1 MGPAMELVAAFKTEC
16 KLVTYKAVND
26 LFDEVQAVLKTEKTD
41 GEQENQDKETEK
53 DEAEVVAEKET
64 EQKEDAVSVLADVSD
79 AQEKLDEAV
88 AREVDVSQE
97 KSEEN
102 SKREEKFT
110 DMRSFRQEMMR
121 RWEEMR
127 AQREAADKDVDS
139 EGKTEE
145 KTEEEQY
152 LEGRERGEKSD
163 ENKSEE
169 KSQGSRRERQRRGG
183 NSRRFRFQW
192 GRRKL

>member
-53 DEAEVVAEKET
+53 DEAEIVAEKET

-102 SKREEKFT
+102 YKSEEKAT

-139 EGKTEE
+139 EGK
-145 KTEEEQY
+145 
-152 LEGRERGEKSD
+152 
-163 ENKSEE
+163 SEE